1 MQLSLQT
8 FSGLVQGMA
17 ATVQATASQLLDLTV
32 GSTMRALLEASASVA
47 LWMQWLIL
55 LVLQMT
61 RAATS
66 AGADLD
72 SWMADFSLS
81 RLPASPASG
90 TVTFSRYN
98 ASATALVPAG
108 TLVRTIDG
116 SQTFAV
122 TADADDTGWNLPLN
136 GYLLAVGVVS
146 LDVPVV
152 AQVPGTC
159 GNVQAN
165 TITVLA
171 TAISGVDLV
180 TNAAPFSN
188 GVDAESDP
196 ALRLRFQSF
205 LASRSRATIGS
216 VEYAISTV
224 QQGLNY
230 TIQENQSSAGQFQL
244 GNFVVVVDDGSG
256 YPSTSLLSQVQQ
268 AIEAVR
274 PVGSTFAVFPPSVT
288 QVNISLSVATA
299 DGSDVTS
306 VMPQIVSAIQSYVN
320 SLPVGTTL
328 PASRIVQIAYDSAS
342 DIANVTDVLLNNQA
356 LDIVMLPS
364 GVVKAGTV
372 VVS

>member
-8 FSGLVQGMA
+8 FSTLVQGMA
-17 ATVQATASQLLDLTV
+17 ATVQAAASQLLDLTV
-32 GSTMRALLEASASVA
+32 GSTLRAMLEASASVA

-66 AGADLD
+66 SGPDLD
-72 SWMADFSLS
+72 SWMADFSLT

-90 TVTFSRYN
+90 IVTFSRYN
-98 ASATALVPAG
+98 ASVTALAPVG

-116 SQTFAV
+116 SQTFVV
-122 TADADDTGWNLPLN
+122 TEDSNVSGWNQQLY
-136 GYLLAVGVVS
+136 GYVLGVGITS

-152 AQVPGTC
+152 ALTPGSG

-171 TAISGVDLV
+171 AALAGIDSVINT
-180 TNAAPFSN
+180 APFTN
-188 GVDAESDP
+188 GVDAESDV
-196 ALRLRFQSF
+196 AFRLRFQDF

-224 QQGLNY
+224 QQGLSY
-230 TIQENQSSAGQFQL
+230 AIQENQGSAGQFQL
-244 GNFVVVVDDGSG
+244 GNFVVVLDDGSG
-256 YPSTSLLSQVQQ
+256 YPSNSLLSAAQQ
-268 AIEAVR
+268 AINEVR
-274 PVGSTFAVFPPSVT
+274 PVGVTFAVFPPVVT
-288 QVNISLSVATA
+288 QVNVSLSVMTA

-306 VMPQIVSAIQSYVN
+306 VAPQIVTAIQNYIDALPVGV
-320 SLPVGTTL
+320 SLPV
-328 PASRIVQIAYDSAS
+328 SRIVQIAYAAAQN
-342 DIANVTDVLLNNQA
+342 IGNVTNVLLNGQE
-356 LDIVMLPS
+356 LDVAMSPT
-364 GVVKAGTV
+364 GVVKSGAI

>member
-8 FSGLVQGMA
+8 FSTLVQGMA
-17 ATVQATASQLLDLTV
+17 ATVQAAASQLLDLTV
-32 GSTMRALLEASASVA
+32 GSTLRAMLEASASVA

-66 AGADLD
+66 SGPDLD
-72 SWMADFSLS
+72 SWMADFSLT

-90 TVTFSRYN
+90 IVTFSRYN
-98 ASATALVPAG
+98 ASVTALAPVG

-116 SQTFAV
+116 SQTFVV
-122 TADADDTGWNLPLN
+122 TEDSNVSGWNQQLY
-136 GYLLAVGVVS
+136 GYVLGVGITS

-152 AQVPGTC
+152 ALTPGSG

-171 TAISGVDLV
+171 AALAGIDSVINT
-180 TNAAPFSN
+180 APFTN
-188 GVDAESDP
+188 GVDAESDV
-196 ALRLRFQSF
+196 AFRLRFQDF

-224 QQGLNY
+224 QQGLSY
-230 TIQENQSSAGQFQL
+230 AIQENQGSAGQFQL
-244 GNFVVVVDDGSG
+244 GNFVVVLDDGSG
-256 YPSTSLLSQVQQ
+256 YPSNSLLSAAQQ
-268 AIEAVR
+268 AINEVR
-274 PVGSTFAVFPPSVT
+274 PVGVTFAVFPPVVT
-288 QVNISLSVATA
+288 QVNVSLSVMTA

-306 VMPQIVSAIQSYVN
+306 VAPQIVTAIQNYIDALPVGV
-320 SLPVGTTL
+320 SLPV
-328 PASRIVQIAYDSAS
+328 SRIVQIAYAAAQN
-342 DIANVTDVLLNNQA
+342 IGNVTNVLLNGQE
-356 LDIVMLPS
+356 LDVTMSPT
-364 GVVKAGTV
+364 GVVKSGTI

>member
-8 FSGLVQGMA
+8 FSTLVQGMA
-17 ATVQATASQLLDLTV
+17 ATVQAAASQLLDLTV
-32 GSTMRALLEASASVA
+32 GSTLRAMLEASASVA

-66 AGADLD
+66 SGPDLD
-72 SWMADFSLS
+72 SWMADFSLT

-90 TVTFSRYN
+90 IVTFSRYN
-98 ASATALVPAG
+98 ASVTALAPVG

-116 SQTFAV
+116 SQTFVV
-122 TADADDTGWNLPLN
+122 TEDSNVSGWNRQLY
-136 GYLLAVGVVS
+136 GYVLGVGITS

-152 AQVPGTC
+152 ALTPGSG

-171 TAISGVDLV
+171 AALAGIDSVINT
-180 TNAAPFSN
+180 APFTN
-188 GVDAESDP
+188 GVDAESDV
-196 ALRLRFQSF
+196 AFRLRFQDF

-224 QQGLNY
+224 QQGLSY
-230 TIQENQSSAGQFQL
+230 AIQENQGSAGQFQL
-244 GNFVVVVDDGSG
+244 GNFVVVLDDGSG
-256 YPSTSLLSQVQQ
+256 YPSNSLLSAAQQ
-268 AIEAVR
+268 AINEVR
-274 PVGSTFAVFPPSVT
+274 PVGVTFAVFPPVVT
-288 QVNISLSVATA
+288 QVNVSLSVMTA

-306 VMPQIVSAIQSYVN
+306 VAPQIVTAIQNYIDALPVGV
-320 SLPVGTTL
+320 SLPV
-328 PASRIVQIAYDSAS
+328 SRIVQIAYAAAQN
-342 DIANVTDVLLNNQA
+342 IGNVTNVLLNGQE
-356 LDIVMLPS
+356 LDVAMSPT
-364 GVVKAGTV
+364 GVVKSGAI

>member
-8 FSGLVQGMA
+8 FSTLVQGMA
-17 ATVQATASQLLDLTV
+17 ATVQAAASQLLDLTV
-32 GSTMRALLEASASVA
+32 GSTLRAMLEASASVA

-66 AGADLD
+66 SGPDLD
-72 SWMADFSLS
+72 SWMADFSLT

-90 TVTFSRYN
+90 IVTFSRYN
-98 ASATALVPAG
+98 ASVTALAPVG

-116 SQTFAV
+116 SQTFVV
-122 TADADDTGWNLPLN
+122 TEDSNVSGWNQQLY
-136 GYLLAVGVVS
+136 GYVLGVGITS

-152 AQVPGTC
+152 ALTPGSG

-171 TAISGVDLV
+171 AALAAIDSVIN
-180 TNAAPFSN
+180 TAPFTN
-188 GVDAESDP
+188 GVDAESDV
-196 ALRLRFQSF
+196 AFRLRFQDF

-224 QQGLNY
+224 QQGLSY
-230 TIQENQSSAGQFQL
+230 AIQENQGSAGQFQL
-244 GNFVVVVDDGSG
+244 GNFVVVLDDGSG
-256 YPSTSLLSQVQQ
+256 YPSNSLLSAAQQ
-268 AIEAVR
+268 AINEVR
-274 PVGSTFAVFPPSVT
+274 PVGVTFAVFPPVVT
-288 QVNISLSVATA
+288 QVNVSLSVMTA

-306 VMPQIVSAIQSYVN
+306 VAPQIVTAIQNYIDALPVGV
-320 SLPVGTTL
+320 SLPV
-328 PASRIVQIAYDSAS
+328 SRIVQIAYAAAQN
-342 DIANVTDVLLNNQA
+342 IGNVTNVLLNGQE
-356 LDIVMLPS
+356 LDVAMSPT
-364 GVVKAGTV
+364 GVVKSGAI